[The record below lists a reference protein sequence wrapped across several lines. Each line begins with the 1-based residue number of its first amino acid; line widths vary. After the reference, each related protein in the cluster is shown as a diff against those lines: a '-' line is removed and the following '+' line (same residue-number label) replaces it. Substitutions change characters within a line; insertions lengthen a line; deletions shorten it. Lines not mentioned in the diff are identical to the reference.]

1 MRRAEP
7 TVVVGG
13 GPAGTTLALLLAR
26 QGCAVILVEAQ
37 PQQSLSLRGQALMP
51 HGLAVLEAMGLLPLP
66 ADVPQRPLANWRV
79 LINGRELFALAEP
92 LEGEGGRPCSLID
105 QRALLTLMQAEL
117 QRHPG
122 AELRLGQRVTGL
134 LWTQQRVAGVR
145 LSDGSQLDARLVVA
159 ADGRGSGLRRLAEL
173 PLQRGAGDLELLWGR
188 IPAGAAC
195 PLADGFSTVVGAGE
209 LFSLFRTASGEVQIG
224 WLPGRWP
231 QPSAPASEAWAE
243 RLAAAS
249 PGDLA
254 AWLHQQRDTDPHW
267 SRLRVTVGMARRW
280 WRPGLLLLGDAAHP
294 MSPVRA
300 QGLNLALRDAWTAG
314 QRLAPLLASG
324 AGPEAIDRQL
334 ARVEALRQPE
344 TARLQRLQAAE
355 SQRGRLLQHQPL
367 LRNILAGGQRWLGPL
382 VARRWRHEQMPL
394 RQGVT
399 TLPAQAAGNGQ

>member
-1 MRRAEP
+1 MRRPEP

-26 QGCAVILVEAQ
+26 QGCAVTLVEAQ

-92 LEGEGGRPCSLID
+92 LEGEGGRPCTLID

-122 AELRLGQRVTGL
+122 AELRLGQRVTDL
-134 LWTQQRVAGVR
+134 LWTQQRVTGVR
-145 LSDGSQLDARLVVA
+145 LSDGSDLDARLVVA

-188 IPAGAAC
+188 IPAGPAC
-195 PLADGFSTVVGAGE
+195 PQADGFSTVVGAGE

-224 WLPGRWP
+224 WLPASSP
-231 QPSAPASEAWAE
+231 QPSAPTSEAWAE

-254 AWLHQQRDTDPHW
+254 AWMQQQRDSDPHW
-267 SRLRVTVGMARRW
+267 SPLRVTVGMARRW

-334 ARVEALRQPE
+334 GRVEALRRPE
-344 TARLQRLQAAE
+344 TAQLQRLQAAE

>member
-1 MRRAEP
+1 MRRPEP
-7 TVVVGG
+7 TVVVGA
-13 GPAGTTLALLLAR
+13 GPAGTALALLLAR
-26 QGCAVILVEAQ
+26 QGCSVTLVEAQ

-66 ADVPQRPLANWRV
+66 AEVPQRPLADWRV

-92 LEGEGGRPCSLID
+92 LDGEGTRPCTLID
-105 QRALLTLMQAEL
+105 PRALLTLMQTEL
-117 QRHPG
+117 QQCPG
-122 AELRLGQRVTGL
+122 AELLLGQRVTGL
-134 LWTQQRVAGVR
+134 LWREQRVAGVR
-145 LSDGSQLDARLVVA
+145 LSNGRTLEAQLVVA
-159 ADGRGSGLRRLAEL
+159 ADGRSSGLRRLAEL

-209 LFSLFRTASGEVQIG
+209 LFSLFRTAGGEVQIG
-224 WLPGRWP
+224 WLAGGSPPPNRQAG
-231 QPSAPASEAWAE
+231 EGWAE

-249 PGDLA
+249 PNDLA
-254 AWLHQQRDTDPHW
+254 AWLQRQRDTDPHW
-267 SRLRVTVGMARRW
+267 SPLRVTVGMARRW

-314 QRLAPLLASG
+314 QRLAPLLANG

-334 ARVEALRQPE
+334 ARVEALRRPE

-355 SQRGRLLQHQPL
+355 SQRGQLLQHQPL
-367 LRNILAGGQRWLGPL
+367 LRSILAGGQRWLGPL
-382 VARRWRHEQMPL
+382 VARRWRHEQHPL
-394 RQGVT
+394 RQGLT
-399 TLPAQAAGNGQ
+399 TLPAQVGGNGQ